1 MKKNEKRFTLP
12 QMLFITF
19 VQIQA
24 TELRAGNVF
33 KRTWF
38 RESEKLFCIG
48 VSIVS
53 LPEHHRTLHQAKLD

>member
-19 VQIQA
+19 VQMQA
-24 TELRAGNVF
+24 TQLKSGNVF

-38 RESEKLFCIG
+38 RESEKLFCVG
-48 VSIVS
+48 LTIVS
-53 LPEHHRTLHQAKLD
+53 LPEHHRTLHEAKLD

>member
-19 VQIQA
+19 VQMQA
-24 TELRAGNVF
+24 TQLKAGNVF

-38 RESEKLFCIG
+38 RESEKLFGIG